1 MGFIAAA
8 SAGTQTVNHGVSSS
22 RHGFRGTL
30 SSAGFMHAELEKG
43 CTLTEAALHYL
54 ASLLGNRD
62 GEQERMPPLSE
73 NISSKTSSHDLF
85 RSSFPV
91 KHMPAM
97 TTGSTRL

>member
-1 MGFIAAA
+1 MEFDLEGMD
-8 SAGTQTVNHGVSSS
+8 SGDPSPVLVLCTQSW
-22 RHGFRGTL
+22 RRDAL
-30 SSAGFMHAELEKG
+30 W
-43 CTLTEAALHYL
+43 TEAALHYL

-62 GEQERMPPLSE
+62 GEQERMAPLSGS
-73 NISSKTSSHDLF
+73 ISSKASSLDLF